1 MPNRYSRRFDRLV
14 ASLRAKGWV
23 VEVNASEH
31 SAMAKHG
38 TEHWYQTPYWL
49 NFSYSDKYGFMAG
62 NLFSPKNSARRRI
75 DRKLRS
81 WAAVERE
88 GRIHGPVQ

>member
-23 VEVNASEH
+23 VEVNASERTAFGT
-31 SAMAKHG
+31 SARYRA
-38 TEHWYQTPYWL
+38 WL